1 MDGLETDLRGILN
14 LRLINGC
21 SVAETASILGKTEA
35 DVYAGQYRAL
45 YALAR
50 RLDEN
55 RA

>member
-1 MDGLETDLRGILN
+1 MDGLEPDLTKILN

-21 SVAETASILGKTEA
+21 SAAETAYILGKTEA

-50 RLDEN
+50 WLDHN
-55 RA
+55 QA

>member
-1 MDGLETDLRGILN
+1 MDGLQADLREVLN
-14 LRLINGC
+14 LRLIKGY

-50 RLDEN
+50 WLDQN
-55 RA
+55 QA